1 MKTKTNKQN
10 QNKTQKTPETQNRTE
25 QLSENTAAE
34 TPASESPLVSGPVVS
49 GPSVKP
55 FVNFAERDF
64 NRKLPVEKVL
74 EKLRR
79 WMPKQYEL
87 AEVVGQWIWITFP
100 EQPAETVRADLSQL
114 GFHWNNTRKC
124 WQHPC
129 GETLPRGQ
137 QEPRDK
143 YEVWFPRTMATRRR
157 KQKEAQDAAAAAL
170 GAALGKRALAQA
182 AEDAAYDAAN
192 PYRYNGP
199 ARTAE
204 QVAA

>member
-10 QNKTQKTPETQNRTE
+10 KIQKNSELQNRTE

-34 TPASESPLVSGPVVS
+34 TPASESPLVSGPVVSGPVVS

-137 QEPRDK
+137 QEPKQK
-143 YEVWFPRTMATRRR
+143 YEVWFPRSI
-157 KQKEAQDAAAAAL
+157 AAL
-170 GAALGKRALAQA
+170 RQKKAQA
-182 AEDAAYDAAN
+182 AEAAAYDASN

-204 QVAA
+204 QVAT

>member
-1 MKTKTNKQN
+1 MKTKSKTKKLSTLNTQQSTN
-10 QNKTQKTPETQNRTE
+10 NKLQNRTE

-34 TPASESPLVSGPVVS
+34 TPASDLRPPTSGNI
-49 GPSVKP
+49 KP

-137 QEPRDK
+137 QEPKQK
-143 YEVWFPRTMATRRR
+143 YEVWFPRSI
-157 KQKEAQDAAAAAL
+157 AAL
-170 GAALGKRALAQA
+170 RQKKAQA
-182 AEDAAYDAAN
+182 AEAAAYDASN

-204 QVAA
+204 QVAT